1 MFDTIEE
8 AIKDFREG
16 KFVIIV
22 DDEKRENEG
31 DLVIAA
37 EKATPEK
44 INFMITHAKGLV
56 CLPIVKQRL
65 DELNIHPMVSDYEN
79 SEVNKCNF
87 TISIDSKEGITTGIS
102 AFDRAKTINDVL
114 DYNKSAKDF
123 SRPGHIF
130 PLQYEEGGVLKRAG
144 HTEASVD
151 IAKAAG
157 MFPAAVICE
166 MINPDGTMSRVPQ
179 LKEFSQKYNIKFINI
194 QDFIKYRLKTERL
207 VKNVAHAM
215 LPTKFGEFRIYI
227 FLDAL
232 QGQEHIA
239 IIKGHIADQ
248 KNILVR
254 VHSQCI
260 TGDIFHSIR
269 CDCNEQL
276 HNSLRMIEQEGRG
289 VLVYMRQEGR
299 GIGLTNKIKA
309 YKLQEQGLDTVE
321 ANINLGFAP
330 DLRDYGIGAQI
341 LKELGLSTIRLI
353 TNNPKKIVGLTG
365 YGLQIVERIP
375 IQVKPNIKNRK
386 YLETKKIKLGHMLDL

>member
-16 KFVIIV
+16 KFVIVV
-22 DDEKRENEG
+22 DDERRENEG
-31 DLVIAA
+31 DLVISA

-56 CLPIVKQRL
+56 CLPIVKRRL
-65 DELNIHPMVSDYEN
+65 DELNIHPMVSDNYN
-79 SEVNKCNF
+79 NEVNQCKF
-87 TISIDSKEGITTGIS
+87 SISIDSKEGITTGIS

-114 DYNKSAKDF
+114 DHNKSAKDF

-144 HTEASVD
+144 HTEAGVD

-157 MFPAAVICE
+157 MFPASVICE
-166 MINPDGTMSRVPQ
+166 MINPNGTMSRIPQ
-179 LKEFSQKYNIKFINI
+179 LKEFSQKYNIKFIAI
-194 QDFIKYRLKTERL
+194 QDLIKYRLKTERL
-207 VKNVAHAM
+207 VKNVAQAM

-227 FLDAL
+227 FQDTLN
-232 QGQEHIA
+232 GQEHIA
-239 IIKGHIADQ
+239 LIKGHIAKQ

-276 HNSLRMIEQEGRG
+276 HNALSMIEQEGQG
-289 VLVYMRQEGR
+289 VLLYMRQEGR

-341 LKELGLSTIRLI
+341 LKELGLSTIRLM

-375 IQVKPNIKNRK
+375 IQVIANIKNRK
-386 YLETKKIKLGHMLDL
+386 YLETKKTKLGHMLDL

>member
-1 MFDTIEE
+1 MFDTIKE
-8 AIKDFREG
+8 AIKDFIEG

-31 DLVIAA
+31 DLVISA
-37 EKATPEK
+37 EKVTPEK

-65 DELNIHPMVSDYEN
+65 DELNIHPMVSDHEN
-79 SEVNKCNF
+79 SEVNQCKF
-87 TISIDSKEGITTGIS
+87 SISIDSKEGITTGIS

-114 DYNKSAKDF
+114 DHNKSAKDF

-144 HTEASVD
+144 HTEAGVD
-151 IAKAAG
+151 IAKASG

-166 MINPDGTMSRVPQ
+166 MINPDGTMSRIPQ
-179 LKEFSQKYNIKFINI
+179 LKEFSQKHNIKFIT
-194 QDFIKYRLKTERL
+194 IKDLIKHRLKTECL
-207 VKNVAHAM
+207 VKNVAQAI
-215 LPTKFGEFRIYI
+215 LPTQFGEFRIYI
-227 FLDAL
+227 FLDVL
-232 QGQEHIA
+232 QGKEHIA
-239 IIKGHIADQ
+239 LIKGHVANQ

-276 HNSLRMIEQEGRG
+276 HNALNMIEHEGQG
-289 VLVYMRQEGR
+289 VLLYMRQEGR

-341 LKELGLSTIRLI
+341 LKELGLSTIRLM
-353 TNNPKKIVGLTG
+353 TNNPKKIVGLTE

-375 IQVKPNIKNRK
+375 IQVIANIKNRK
-386 YLETKKIKLGHMLDL
+386 YLETKKTRLGHMLDL

>member
-16 KFVIIV
+16 KFVIVV

-56 CLPIVKQRL
+56 CLPIVKKRL
-65 DELNIHPMVSDYEN
+65 DELNIHPMVSDHEN

-114 DYNKSAKDF
+114 DHNKKAKDF

-151 IAKAAG
+151 IAKASG

-166 MINPDGTMSRVPQ
+166 MINPDGNMSRVPQ
-179 LKEFSQKYNIKFINI
+179 LKEFSQKYNIKLIT
-194 QDFIKYRLKTERL
+194 IKDLIKHRLKTETF
-207 VKNVAHAM
+207 VKNVAQAI

-227 FLDAL
+227 FQDTLN
-232 QGQEHIA
+232 GQEHIA
-239 IIKGHIADQ
+239 LIKGSVAKH

-276 HNSLRMIEQEGRG
+276 HNALKMIEQEGKG

-341 LKELGLSTIRLI
+341 LKELGLSTIRLM

-365 YGLQIVERIP
+365 YGLQIIERIP
-375 IQVKPNIKNRK
+375 IQGIANIKNRK
-386 YLETKKIKLGHMLDL
+386 YLETKKTKLGHMLVL

>member
-65 DELNIHPMVSDYEN
+65 DELNIHPMVSDHEN

>member
-1 MFDTIEE
+1 MFYTIEN

-16 KFVIIV
+16 KFVIVV
-22 DDEKRENEG
+22 DDERRENEG

-56 CLPIVKQRL
+56 CLPIIKQRL
-65 DELNIHPMVSDYEN
+65 DELNIHPMVSDHEN
-79 SEVNKCNF
+79 SEVNQCKF
-87 TISIDSKEGITTGIS
+87 SISIDSKEGITTGIS

-114 DYNKSAKDF
+114 DHNKSSTDF
-123 SRPGHIF
+123 RRPGHIF

-144 HTEASVD
+144 HTEAGVD

-166 MINPDGTMSRVPQ
+166 MINPDGTMSLIPQ
-179 LKEFSQKYNIKFINI
+179 LKEFSQRYNIKLITI
-194 QDFIKYRLKTERL
+194 TDLIKYRLKTETF
-207 VKNVAHAM
+207 VKNVAQAM
-215 LPTKFGEFRIYI
+215 LPTKFGEFRINI
-227 FLDAL
+227 FLDTL
-232 QGQEHIA
+232 HGQEHIA
-239 IIKGHIADQ
+239 LIKGHVADQ

-276 HNSLRMIEQEGRG
+276 HNALSMIEHEGRG
-289 VLVYMRQEGR
+289 VLLYMRQEGR

-321 ANINLGFAP
+321 ANIKLGFAP

-341 LKELGLSTIRLI
+341 LKELRLSTIRLI

-365 YGLQIVERIP
+365 YGLQIKERIP
-375 IQVKPNIKNRK
+375 IQVIANIKNLK
-386 YLETKKIKLGHMLDL
+386 YLETKKTKLKHILDL